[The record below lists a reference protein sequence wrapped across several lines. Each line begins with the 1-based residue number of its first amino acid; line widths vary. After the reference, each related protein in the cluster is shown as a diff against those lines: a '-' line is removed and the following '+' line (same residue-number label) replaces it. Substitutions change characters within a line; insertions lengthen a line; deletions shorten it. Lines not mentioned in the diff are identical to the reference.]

1 MINWNNAPA
10 HQISALK
17 NERGLTGALQWIAML
32 FTIDMGYPIYKFRF
46 VYKRVLPIPETM
58 GLKSLKVVNLEKL
71 SVFSFL
77 VIP

>member
-1 MINWNNAPA
+1 
-10 HQISALK
+10 
-17 NERGLTGALQWIAML
+17 ML

-46 VYKRVLPIPETM
+46 AYKRVLPIPETM